1 MQRGWVRA
9 RQGFTLI
16 ELLVVVAII
25 ALLVSILLPALR
37 DAREQAKLV
46 KCLANYR
53 QVTTMTIQYF
63 LDYKDDFPFY
73 AWSEAGLG
81 VCSWVYG
88 GKTSDDHPVSG
99 VEGWNILYG
108 GANFHPT
115 NTRPLN
121 KYLMGGKMPADIIM
135 SDGTR
140 RRTDIPVLHCPS
152 DMASHQRLFWVG
164 VATDSPLPIACYDD
178 VGTSYQYN
186 LHALFDVH
194 WPNRTDPPDPYDAT
208 SDRYWKEVGHQLV
221 RDVLLKHSSTYVM
234 YIEDPLDWGLSWG
247 KPEIGN
253 HGKFKRYEAAFLD
266 GHAEYKS
273 MDSRG
278 WCGQGWAA
286 INPEWVPTFGTVKP
300 MCYYETPTYET
311 TNPTAKT
318 CEPPL

>member
-53 QVTTMTIQYF
+53 QVTTVTIQYF

-73 AWSEAGLG
+73 DPTPGGPG
-81 VCSWVYG
+81 VCSWAYG
-88 GKTSDDHPVSG
+88 GKTSDDFWLTDRP
-99 VEGWNILYG
+99 ELFI
-108 GANFHPT
+108 AT
-115 NTRPLN
+115 NRRPLN
-121 KYLMGGKMPADIIM
+121 KYLMGGKMPGDLIM
-135 SDGTR
+135 SDGAR
-140 RRTDIPVLHCPS
+140 RRADIPVLHCPS

-164 VATDSPLPIACYDD
+164 TATDPPLPIPCYDD

-186 LHALFDVH
+186 LHALFDVI
-194 WPNRTDPPDPYDAT
+194 WPNRTDPPDPRDPT

-221 RDVLLKHSSTYVM
+221 RDVLLKHGSTYVM
-234 YIEDPLDWGLSWG
+234 YIEDPMDWGLSWG
-247 KPEIGN
+247 IAEIGN

-273 MDSRG
+273 MDTRG

-286 INPEWVPTFGTVKP
+286 INQEWVPIFGSTKP
-300 MCYYETPTYET
+300 MCYSDTPTYET